1 MSRDRA
7 ICWDEHSRN
16 QRIRRV
22 IMPSTSAKG
31 HCLGFPL
38 LWGGRGDSGRH
49 KDCESLESGQSS
61 SQDRAKQ
68 GARRAWTG
76 IFDCCEHGS
85 GTEVSTQAIHGELIP
100 GKPALPAAVLGELSC
115 PSHSALPF
123 HGNGMWDGLTGHPA
137 EAPLRGVW
145 SSGAAPGAEFSPNT
159 EKRPELKP

>member
-16 QRIRRV
+16 QRIRHV

-49 KDCESLESGQSS
+49 KDCESMESGQSS

-76 IFDCCEHGS
+76 IFDCCERGS

-100 GKPALPAAVLGELSC
+100 GKPCSPCSSAHHTQHFPFMGMGCGMVSLDTRLRHLLEGCGAVEQ
-115 PSHSALPF
+115 
-123 HGNGMWDGLTGHPA
+123 
-137 EAPLRGVW
+137 PLVQNFPPTLRRDQ
-145 SSGAAPGAEFSPNT
+145 S
-159 EKRPELKP
+159 